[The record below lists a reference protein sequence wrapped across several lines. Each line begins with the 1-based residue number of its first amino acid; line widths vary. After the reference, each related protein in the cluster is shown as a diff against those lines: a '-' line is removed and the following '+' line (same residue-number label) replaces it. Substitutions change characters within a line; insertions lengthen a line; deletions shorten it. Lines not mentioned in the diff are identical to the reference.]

1 MKTLDMITGYE
12 RQRDEIGL
20 RRGKS
25 GKLLMGKAQIREDE
39 FLFLPMLGI
48 LGMLGAEV
56 ERK

>member
-1 MKTLDMITGYE
+1 MITGYA
-12 RQRDEIGL
+12 RQWDEIGVGW
-20 RRGKS
+20 GKS

-39 FLFLPMLGI
+39 FLFLPMLGF